1 MQDGV
6 DDADNDPSNEY
17 NTSFVLNGTN
27 LEITDAGGIQ
37 TVDISSLS
45 GTGTDNQKFKW
56 CYINRDIFTDR
67 Y

>member
-45 GTGTDNQKFKW
+45 GTGTDNQNFKW
-56 CYINRDIFTDR
+56 CYINRGHLYR
-67 Y
+67 